1 MERRKINFTD
11 EERTILMDLMDRHRD
26 VLECKKTDAVSIH
39 AKKKTWEKLA
49 DEFNSNHNV
58 RPRTSKQLKKCWD
71 NLKEKWRRAK
81 AEDTR
86 ELFKTGGGTPAE
98 SQMSDELRRVGAV
111 ASHMATRLANPF
123 DSDRTGPGVEATPA
137 VAALLTSSQPGRSTD
152 ADDADMQ
159 CDDLWQWEL
168 PHTQDEVAMDDPAP
182 QSGEAARPVSHQAT
196 RPASPPA
203 AAAPS
208 EVLPAA
214 VATVPPA
221 RRKRRLD
228 ASGPSSSRD
237 DAVKSELV
245 ARLAAISK
253 DAQQKSKEHFL
264 RMKVTPRS

>member
-86 ELFKTGGGTPAE
+86 QLFKTGGGTPAE

-137 VAALLTSSQPGRSTD
+137 VAALLASSQPGRSTD
-152 ADDADMQ
+152 ADVEWLGPPNLCVPDVRGIQMPTCSVTTCGNGSCHTPKMKWPWTIKRHKVVKLLGHLAVTIKQ
-159 CDDLWQWEL
+159 LSQHHPQLQLRQLKFCQLLW
-168 PHTQDEVAMDDPAP
+168 H
-182 QSGEAARPVSHQAT
+182 RCHQ
-196 RPASPPA
+196 P
-203 AAAPS
+203 
-208 EVLPAA
+208 
-214 VATVPPA
+214 
-221 RRKRRLD
+221 
-228 ASGPSSSRD
+228 
-237 DAVKSELV
+237 AVKG
-245 ARLAAISK
+245 
-253 DAQQKSKEHFL
+253 D
-264 RMKVTPRS
+264 

>member
-1 MERRKINFTD
+1 
-11 EERTILMDLMDRHRD
+11 
-26 VLECKKTDAVSIH
+26 
-39 AKKKTWEKLA
+39 
-49 DEFNSNHNV
+49 
-58 RPRTSKQLKKCWD
+58 
-71 NLKEKWRRAK
+71 
-81 AEDTR
+81 
-86 ELFKTGGGTPAE
+86 
-98 SQMSDELRRVGAV
+98 MSDELRRVGAV

-137 VAALLTSSQPGRSTD
+137 VAALLASSQPGRSTD

-182 QSGEAARPVSHQAT
+182 QSGEAARPVSHQT
-196 RPASPPA
+196 TQPASPPA

-214 VATVPPA
+214 VAPVPPA
-221 RRKRRLD
+221 RRERRLN
-228 ASGPSSSRD
+228 ASRPSSSRD
-237 DAVKSELV
+237 DAVTSELV

-264 RMKVTPRS
+264 RMKVH